1 MRGRFAEMS
10 RRSRGL
16 ALLAL
21 CVAASSL
28 TVISWIVISPALAR
42 APAPPALALPAAPPN
57 VHVLDVDWY
66 RKVELVADRHVLGW
80 LLRRAMVPAPPPP
93 LPDGSPA
100 PSPLLAPKPAPAAPP
115 NPSNA
120 ASAPATSSPTSAP
133 ARPMQRYRIPVGTY
147 LMATKVVRGLGQP
160 GYYYFGL
167 RDTPFMY
174 SWNRYWPAS
183 CVKLMAAVGA
193 LVTLRKHGLGARA
206 HLRFEDDDGRYDG
219 PVWRMQRRAL
229 RLSTN
234 VDYNRLIEIAGFDAL
249 NERYL
254 TARWGLPRMVLQRRY
269 TRPRPT
275 SNLRSSPRIEY
286 REGRRQGVIAA
297 RHSDRTYARCPHEA
311 NCTTLF
317 ELHEVLRRV
326 MLHFEL
332 PKSQRF
338 PLRRKDVKRLHEDL
352 LASPHKLGRGVEEAL
367 GHTAEV
373 YNKAGM
379 VPGDDHLDN
388 LFIDDTTAKRR
399 YFLALSV
406 PFSGPKEPKE
416 VTHGE
421 LAELGRETLRIL
433 RRVGGRGPWLQHD
446 SGVAP
451 KLSLGPA
458 TLRLPRRR
466 GRRRGRAVIEV
477 EAQLSAQGA
486 NRADVWLGRK
496 RLTPGRGMRLPGR
509 LKLTLPVRVED
520 HALIVI
526 PRRGSR
532 RVGYRFFAISVQ
544 P

>member
-1 MRGRFAEMS
+1 MRGRSAEMM
-10 RRSRGL
+10 RRLQGL
-16 ALLAL
+16 PLTLLAIGFVGATVL
-21 CVAASSL
+21 AA
-28 TVISWIVISPALAR
+28 
-42 APAPPALALPAAPPN
+42 APANARDPAATVAVAAPPQ
-57 VHVLDVDWY
+57 VRIVDVNWY
-66 RKVELVADRHVLGW
+66 RKVELMTDRYRLGW
-80 LLRRAMVPAPPPP
+80 LLRRARIPEPPPP

-100 PSPLLAPKPAPAAPP
+100 LSPLLAPKPEPAPKP
-115 NPSNA
+115 
-120 ASAPATSSPTSAP
+120 ASAPKPGSAPTMSMPAPAP
-133 ARPMQRYRIPVGTY
+133 ARPMQRYRIPTGSY
-147 LMATKVVRGLGQP
+147 LLAAKVVRGLGQP

-193 LVTLRKHGLGARA
+193 LMTLRKYGLGGRA
-206 HLRFEDDDGRYDG
+206 HVRFEDDDGRYDG
-219 PVWRMQRRAL
+219 PVWRMQRRML
-229 RLSTN
+229 RRSTN
-234 VDYNRLIEIAGFDAL
+234 VDYNRLMEIAGFDEL
-249 NERYL
+249 NEHYL
-254 TARWGLPRMVLQRRY
+254 VPRWGLPRMVLQRRY
-269 TRPRPT
+269 TRPLPS

-286 REGRRQGVIAA
+286 REGRRQGVIVA

-326 MLHFEL
+326 MLHYEL

-367 GHTAEV
+367 GHKANV

-388 LFIDDTTAKRR
+388 LFIDDTKAKRR

-416 VTHGE
+416 VTHSE
-421 LAELGRETLRIL
+421 LADLGHQALRAL
-433 RRVGGRGPWLQHD
+433 RRLGGRGPWLQHD

-451 KLSLGPA
+451 KLALSPA
-458 TLRLPRRR
+458 TLRQPRRHRRR
-466 GRRRGRAVIEV
+466 GRHRGRAVIEI
-477 EAQLSAQGA
+477 EARLSAKRA
-486 NRADVWLGRK
+486 NRVDVWLGRK
-496 RLTPGRGMRLPGR
+496 RLTGRRGLRLPGR
-509 LKLTLPVRVED
+509 LELRLPAKQKD

-526 PRRGSR
+526 SRRGWR
-532 RVGYRFFAISVQ
+532 RVGYRFFALSVQ